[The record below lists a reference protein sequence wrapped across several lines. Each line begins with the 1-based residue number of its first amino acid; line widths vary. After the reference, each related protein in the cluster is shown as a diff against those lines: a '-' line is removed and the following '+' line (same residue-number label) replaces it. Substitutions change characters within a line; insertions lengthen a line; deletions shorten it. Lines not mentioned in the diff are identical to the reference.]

1 VLLSLFLSCPPLSPV
16 LISFQDLSVLTT
28 YADTGYSYKNEEE
41 VGSALHQWLANN
53 PKVTREDIF
62 ITTKV
67 WPHMLKPED
76 VEISLDESLRKLGVE
91 YVDAFLIHWP
101 FAVERTEDY
110 QVKMNDDGKVR
121 QFPSKLMHDG
131 RKGT

>member
-1 VLLSLFLSCPPLSPV
+1 MIHYRILIFLS
-16 LISFQDLSVLTT
+16 
-28 YADTGYSYKNEEE
+28 SYKNEQE
-41 VGSALHQWLANN
+41 VGAALRKWLDDN
-53 PKVTREDIF
+53 PDVKREDIF

-67 WPHMLKPED
+67 WPHMLEPED

-91 YVDAFLIHWP
+91 YIDTFLIHWP
-101 FAVERTEDY
+101 FAVERTQDY
-110 QVKMNDDGKVR
+110 QVKLNKDGKVR